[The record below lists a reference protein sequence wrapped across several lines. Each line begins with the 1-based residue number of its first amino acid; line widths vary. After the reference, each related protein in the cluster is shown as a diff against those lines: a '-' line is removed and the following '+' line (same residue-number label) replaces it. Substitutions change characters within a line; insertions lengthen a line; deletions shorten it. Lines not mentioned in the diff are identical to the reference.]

1 LTSPPYNVGYGK
13 PPVQTRFRKGQSG
26 NPKGR
31 GKGSRNF
38 ATVFM
43 AAMSQSWKA

>member
-1 LTSPPYNVGYGK
+1 MTSPPYDIGYGK
-13 PPVQTRFRKGQSG
+13 PPVKTRFRKGQSG

-38 ATVFM
+38 ATIF
-43 AAMSQSWKA
+43 SSRP